1 MGWRPA
7 CLTVVLF
14 VLSYAGAEAIQP
26 VKSLYT
32 ALDFEQCELVPGDR
46 SGEARLC
53 AGLPGYPVYVAEGR
67 GGTYLSVGPDANK
80 RQAARQTL
88 RSFNTLFDKQRGQRS
103 TIEWRF
109 VVRDEQPVPY
119 ATIVRYFTESPAGAG
134 EVLVIT
140 RVTDR
145 ESCHVAYVD
154 ALANVDA
161 IVLARKLADTMA
173 RQGTCPAEP
182 TVPGCGRAS
191 PM

>member
-1 MGWRPA
+1 MGWRPT
-7 CLTVVLF
+7 CLTALLL

-32 ALDFEQCELVPGDR
+32 ALDISQCEPVPGDR
-46 SGEARLC
+46 SGAARLC

-67 GGTYLSVGPDANK
+67 RGTYLSVGPDANK

-88 RSFNTLFDKQRGQRS
+88 RAFNTLFDKRGQRS

-109 VVRDEQPVPY
+109 VVRDAQPVPY

-134 EVLVIT
+134 EVLVVT

-145 ESCHVAYVD
+145 ETCHVAYVD
-154 ALANVDA
+154 ALANLDA
-161 IVLARKLADTMA
+161 IVLARKLADTIA
-173 RQGTCPAEP
+173 RQETCPLEP
-182 TVPGCGRAS
+182 AVQGAAGRS

>member
-1 MGWRPA
+1 MGWRPT
-7 CLTVVLF
+7 CLTALLL

-32 ALDFEQCELVPGDR
+32 ALDISQCEPVPGDR

-67 GGTYLSVGPDANK
+67 RGTYLSVGPDANK

-88 RSFNTLFDKQRGQRS
+88 RAFNTLFDKRGQRS

-109 VVRDEQPVPY
+109 LVRDAQPVPY

-134 EVLVIT
+134 EVLVVT

-145 ESCHVAYVD
+145 ETCHVAYVD
-154 ALANVDA
+154 ALANLDA
-161 IVLARKLADTMA
+161 IVLARKLADTVA
-173 RQGTCPAEP
+173 RQEACPPEP
-182 TVPGCGRAS
+182 AIQGAAGRS

>member
-1 MGWRPA
+1 MGWRPT
-7 CLTVVLF
+7 CLTALLLF
-14 VLSYAGAEAIQP
+14 LSYAGAEAIQP

-32 ALDFEQCELVPGDR
+32 ALDFSQCEPVPGER

-67 GGTYLSVGPDANK
+67 RGTYLSVGPDANK

-88 RSFNTLFDKQRGQRS
+88 RAFNTLFDKRGQRS

-109 VVRDEQPVPY
+109 VVRNAQPVPY

-134 EVLVIT
+134 EVLVVT

-145 ESCHVAYVD
+145 ETCHVAYVD
-154 ALANVDA
+154 ALANLDA
-161 IVLARKLADTMA
+161 IVLARKLADTVA
-173 RQGTCPAEP
+173 RQETCPPEP
-182 TVPGCGRAS
+182 AVQGAAGRS